1 MSVGCSSELNG
12 CGVRQV
18 LYGGA
23 LARKIDIF
31 VTSFFEVQK
40 PLQFAAAAYAC
51 LTASGTQ
58 TLVNR
63 GFRTAQTRCDSL
75 DGMPGDQQAQNLHFP
90 VGEACGQARNRFIGK
105 HVFRSPQPHEQANPN
120 LIGKRQK
127 DTNEQGEKTAWKQQ
141 ERKSS

>member
-31 VTSFFEVQK
+31 VTSFLEVQK
-40 PLQFAAAAYAC
+40 PRQFAAAAYAC

-75 DGMPGDQQAQNLHFP
+75 DGMPGDQQAQNFHFP
-90 VGEACGQARNRFIGK
+90 VGEACGQARKIGRA
-105 HVFRSPQPHEQANPN
+105 HVWTPV
-120 LIGKRQK
+120 
-127 DTNEQGEKTAWKQQ
+127 TNAHLEYRLLLEKK
-141 ERKSS
+141 K